1 VQSIY
6 TRLKP
11 FLLILLCILVLL
23 GISAVPQNIFIGN
36 LQLKKPN
43 LFSDISSKVKQKTIA
58 HNTKLVTTEAI
69 ADKVSVLVQNP
80 DSLAIIDFVHD
91 TINNMSKFYNA
102 LTHLKKTKKK
112 VRIAYFGDSMI
123 EGDLITQDLRTYF
136 QNKFGGNGVGML
148 PLTSITAGFRQTV
161 IHKFSERWE
170 TYSFVDSFRKNKI
183 LGVMGYSFVPYYNA
197 DSTKIKESDWAEY
210 TATHNKHLNNFENSY
225 LFYGNSSGNN
235 YVFTKDKKLKLN
247 GTELVNVDTILY
259 HQNSKRFKLRFN
271 CKSAQTIYGVSIE
284 SDSGVIVDNYAFR
297 GNSGIALGKVAKN
310 VYEGF
315 DKLLKYDL
323 IILHYGLNVATEK
336 SNDYSWYKK
345 SMTKTIAKLKKC
357 FPNAAFLLVS
367 VSDKSYKVDELFET
381 IPGIPILVDNQ
392 KQMAQENNIAFWNLY
407 GNMGGYNSMV
417 GWVEADTNLANKDY
431 THLNYRGA
439 NKVSRMLYNSLING
453 YNQFKSSTSSTIET
467 NIITSIK
474 PKN

>member
-1 VQSIY
+1 M
-6 TRLKP
+6 
-11 FLLILLCILVLL
+11 LCILILL
-23 GISAVPQNIFIGN
+23 GISAIPQNIFIGN

-43 LFSDISSKVKQKTIA
+43 LFSDLSSKVKQKTIA

-102 LTHLKKTKKK
+102 LTQLKKTKKK

-123 EGDLITQDLRTYF
+123 EGDLVTQDLRNYF

-148 PLTSITAGFRQTV
+148 PLTSNTAGFRQTV

-170 TYSFVDSFRKNKI
+170 TFSFVDTHNKKI
-183 LGVMGYSFVPYYNA
+183 SLGVMGYSFVPSYNA
-197 DSTKIKESDWAEY
+197 DSTALNKSDWAEF

-225 LFYGNSSGNN
+225 LFYGNSTGNN
-235 YVFTKDKKLKLN
+235 YAFTKDKNLKLN
-247 GTELVNVDTILY
+247 GTEIVNVDTILN
-259 HQNSKRFKLRFN
+259 HQKSKRFKLNFN

-297 GNSGIALGKVAKN
+297 GNSGIALGKVPN
-310 VYEGF
+310 NIYEGF
-315 DKLLKYDL
+315 DKLLNYDL
-323 IILHYGLNVATEK
+323 IILHYGLNVASEK
-336 SNDYSWYKK
+336 TNDYSWYQR

-367 VSDKSYKVDELFET
+367 VSDKSYKVDGLFET

-417 GWVEADTNLANKDY
+417 GWVEADTALANKDY
-431 THLNYRGA
+431 THLNFRGA
-439 NKVSRMLYNSLING
+439 NKVSRMLYNSLIDG
-453 YNQFKSSTSSTIET
+453 YNQFKSTRNSTIKSNVEMAV
-467 NIITSIK
+467 K
-474 PKN
+474 PKH

>member
-1 VQSIY
+1 MLCI
-6 TRLKP
+6 
-11 FLLILLCILVLL
+11 LILL
-23 GISAVPQNIFIGN
+23 GIPAITQNIFIGN
-36 LQLKKPN
+36 LQPKKPN
-43 LFSDISSKVKQKTIA
+43 LFSDLSSKVKQKIIA
-58 HNTKLVTTEAI
+58 HNTKRVTSESI

-91 TINNMSKFYNA
+91 TIKNMSKFYNA
-102 LTHLKKTKKK
+102 LTQLKKTKKK

-123 EGDLITQDLRTYF
+123 EGDLVTQDLRTYF

-170 TYSFVDSFRKNKI
+170 TFSFVDTHNKKI
-183 LGVMGYSFVPYYNA
+183 SLGVMGYSFVPSYNA
-197 DSTKIKESDWAEY
+197 DSTAFNKSDWAEY
-210 TATHNKHLNNFENSY
+210 TATHTKHLNNFENSY
-225 LFYGNSSGNN
+225 LFYGNSTGNN
-235 YVFTKDKKLKLN
+235 YAFTKDKNIKLN
-247 GTELVNVDTILY
+247 GTEIVNVDTVLY
-259 HQNSKRFKLRFN
+259 HQNSKRFKLNFN
-271 CKSAQTIYGVSIE
+271 CKSTQTIYGVSIE

-297 GNSGIALGKVAKN
+297 GNSGIALGKVPNN

-315 DKLLKYDL
+315 DKLLNYDL
-323 IILHYGLNVATEK
+323 IILHYGLNVASEK
-336 SNDYSWYKK
+336 SNDYSWYQR

-367 VSDKSYKVDELFET
+367 VSDKSYKVDGLFET

-417 GWVEADTNLANKDY
+417 GWVEADTALANKDY
-431 THLNYRGA
+431 THLNFRGA
-439 NKVSRMLYNSLING
+439 NKVSRMLYNSLIDG
-453 YNQFKSSTSSTIET
+453 YNQFKSTTNLTIKSNVEMAV
-467 NIITSIK
+467 K
-474 PKN
+474 PKH

>member
-1 VQSIY
+1 M
-6 TRLKP
+6 
-11 FLLILLCILVLL
+11 LCILILL
-23 GISAVPQNIFIGN
+23 GISAITQNIFIGN

-43 LFSDISSKVKQKTIA
+43 LFSDLLSKVKQKIIA
-58 HNTKLVTTEAI
+58 HNTKRVTSESI

-91 TINNMSKFYNA
+91 SINNMSKFYNA
-102 LTHLKKTKKK
+102 LTQLKKTKKK

-123 EGDLITQDLRTYF
+123 EGDLVTQDLRTYF

-170 TYSFVDSFRKNKI
+170 TFSFVDTHNKKI
-183 LGVMGYSFVPYYNA
+183 SLGVMGYSFVPSSNA
-197 DSTKIKESDWAEY
+197 DSTALNKSDWAEF

-225 LFYGNSSGNN
+225 LFYGKSTGNN
-235 YVFTKDKKLKLN
+235 YAFTKDKNLKLN
-247 GTELVNVDTILY
+247 GTEIVNVDTILN
-259 HQNSKRFKLRFN
+259 HQNSQRFKLNFN

-297 GNSGIALGKVAKN
+297 GNSGIALGKVPN
-310 VYEGF
+310 NIYEGF
-315 DKLLKYDL
+315 DKLLNYDL
-323 IILHYGLNVATEK
+323 IILHYGLNVASEK
-336 SNDYSWYKK
+336 NNDYSWYQR

-357 FPNAAFLLVS
+357 FPNAAFLLIS
-367 VSDKSYKVDELFET
+367 VSDKSYKVDGLFET

-417 GWVEADTNLANKDY
+417 GWVEADTALANKDY
-431 THLNYRGA
+431 THLNFRGA
-439 NKVSRMLYNSLING
+439 NKVSRMLYNSLIDG
-453 YNQFKSSTSSTIET
+453 YNQFKSTTNSTIKSNVEMAV
-467 NIITSIK
+467 K
-474 PKN
+474 PKH